1 MIEKV
6 SVITIV
12 KDHEK
17 GLVATLDSLR
27 SQNHTNWESVIVIGE
42 SSDNT
47 PAIANIFEENNSN
60 VVIVNQ
66 KSKGIYQAMN
76 EGIEASSGK
85 YLVFMNAGDI
95 FSSSDSLCE
104 MLVEITTHDCGIVI
118 GGYRVLGDDRIFSYS
133 DKKISNTQFA
143 FNLKFGC
150 HQAMIFSKD
159 AISSFGGYDYNYKL
173 CADYKLVLQI
183 LSTEGGRRVNK
194 VLAGVEPG
202 GVSDRSLAQVH
213 SEKHAIRTSI
223 LGYKIWFPSLIWKL
237 IILANIRIK
246 SLRIKF

>member
-17 GLVATLDSLR
+17 GLIATLDSLR
-27 SQNHTNWESVIVIGE
+27 SQKHTNWESVIVIGE

-47 PAIANIFEENNSN
+47 PAIANIFETNNSN

-95 FSSSDSLCE
+95 FSDSDSLSE
-104 MLVEITTHDCGIVI
+104 MLVEITNH
-118 GGYRVLGDDRIFSYS
+118 
-133 DKKISNTQFA
+133 N
-143 FNLKFGC
+143 
-150 HQAMIFSKD
+150 
-159 AISSFGGYDYNYKL
+159 
-173 CADYKLVLQI
+173 
-183 LSTEGGRRVNK
+183 
-194 VLAGVEPG
+194 
-202 GVSDRSLAQVH
+202 
-213 SEKHAIRTSI
+213 
-223 LGYKIWFPSLIWKL
+223 
-237 IILANIRIK
+237 
-246 SLRIKF
+246 

>member
-12 KDHEK
+12 KDHDR
-17 GLVATLDSLR
+17 GLVATLDSLL
-27 SQNHTNWESVIVIGE
+27 SQRNTNWESIIVIGE

-47 PAIANIFEENNSN
+47 QTIANKFKEKNSN
-60 VVIVNQ
+60 VIIINQ

-76 EGIEASSGK
+76 EGIDASSGK

-95 FSSSDSLCE
+95 FSDSDSLSE
-104 MLVEITTHDCGIVI
+104 MQVEIENHNCGMVV
-118 GGYRVLGDDRIFSYS
+118 GGYRILGEGKQFSYS
-133 DKKISNTQFA
+133 DKEISSLQFA

-159 AISSFGGYDYNYKL
+159 AVLSFGGYDDKYKL

-183 LSTEGGRRVNK
+183 LSAEGGRRVNK

-202 GVSDRSLAQVH
+202 GVSDRSLALVH
-213 SEKHAIRTSI
+213 AEKHSIRTST
-223 LGYKIWFPSLIWKL
+223 LGYKIWVPSLIWKL
-237 IILANIRIK
+237 LILANIRIK
-246 SLRIKF
+246 SLRI